1 MRKPVMDAP
10 RLMGV
15 MGIALALAFGGAA
28 RADVISAMPASSFA
42 ASPVSVSLGSGSFT
56 FTGIPN
62 TFPGNPPAEVST
74 AGSAMVTSFLGGVA
88 DFSTGSTIDQTNEL
102 YGFSAFPAPAV
113 IPNSAA
119 DDFIGLS
126 FMNGSGL
133 HYGYAEIAGTEL
145 VSYGYESTPGASITT
160 GAMSATPVPEPSA
173 AAILLTGLIGLACV
187 RRRKRNAAS
196 GALPAACG

>member
-1 MRKPVMDAP
+1 MRKLPTSLP
-10 RLMGV
+10 RLFGV
-15 MGIALALAFGGAA
+15 TGIALACALGGVAQ
-28 RADVISAMPASSFA
+28 ADVIGAMPASSFA
-42 ASPVSVSLGSGSFT
+42 TSPVSVSLGSGSFT
-56 FTGIPN
+56 FTGIPD

-74 AGSAMVTSFLGGVA
+74 GGSAMVTSFLGGVT

-102 YGFSAFPAPAV
+102 YGFSAFPTPSV

-145 VSYGYESTPGASITT
+145 VSYAYESTPGASITT
-160 GAMSATPVPEPSA
+160 GATSTPVPEPPA

-187 RRRKRNAAS
+187 RRRRPVTAS
-196 GALPAACG
+196 LSLPASCG